1 MKIIISNA
9 GKRFNFEWIFK
20 NINYTFTSGNSYA
33 LLGPNG
39 SGKST
44 LLQLISGSTSTS
56 AGSIDYYHNEKQIDD
71 DKIFNYL
78 TIAAPYLELIE
89 EFTATEM
96 IQFQNQ
102 FKLFLKGITIE
113 EVLQI
118 SMLNKDANK
127 QIRNFSS
134 GMKQRL
140 KISLAVLADVPIILL
155 DEPTT
160 NLDQQGFEWYL
171 KLMKEF
177 SADRLIIICSNLERE
192 IVFCNEKIDVMNFKQ

>member
-9 GKRFNFEWIFK
+9 GKRFNFEWILK
-20 NINYTFTSGNSYA
+20 KINCTFISGNSYA
-33 LLGPNG
+33 ILGPNG

-56 AGSIDYYHNEKQIDD
+56 TGSIAYYNDEMQIDD
-71 DKIFNYL
+71 DKIFNHL

-118 SMLNKDANK
+118 AMLTKDAEK
-127 QIRNFSS
+127 QICNFSS

-171 KLMKEF
+171 KLMKDYT
-177 SADRLIIICSNLERE
+177 ANRLIIICSNLERE
-192 IVFCNEKIDVMNFKQ
+192 IVFCNEKIDVMKFK

>member
-9 GKRFNFEWIFK
+9 GKRFNFEWILK
-20 NINYTFTSGNSYA
+20 KINCTFISGNSYA
-33 LLGPNG
+33 ILGPNG

-56 AGSIDYYHNEKQIDD
+56 AGSIAYYIDEKQIDD
-71 DKIFNYL
+71 EKIFNYL

-102 FKLFLKGITIE
+102 FKLFLNRITIK

-118 SMLNKDANK
+118 AMLTKDAEK
-127 QIRNFSS
+127 QICNFSS

-171 KLMKEF
+171 KLMKDYT
-177 SADRLIIICSNLERE
+177 ANRLIIICSNLERE
-192 IVFCNEKIDVMNFKQ
+192 IVFCNEKIDVMKFK